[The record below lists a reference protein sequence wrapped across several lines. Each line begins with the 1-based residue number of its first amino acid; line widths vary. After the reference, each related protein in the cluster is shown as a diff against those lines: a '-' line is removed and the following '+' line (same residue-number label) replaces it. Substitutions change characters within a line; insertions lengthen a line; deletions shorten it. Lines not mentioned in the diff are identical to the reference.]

1 MKIITSKSQAGDT
14 IIEVL
19 IAMAILAL
27 VMVGAYVSSSRSLR
41 NGTDAANRQQALA
54 LAEQQAEFIKNL
66 NSGGSVY
73 VPPSGNF
80 YVDNSGNAQKGSG
93 TLLTLYTIT
102 DTYSGGLY
110 TITANWQDTGSTV
123 SQLQI
128 FYKAD

>member
-54 LAEQQAEFIKNL
+54 LAEQQVEIIKSSPGN
-66 NSGGSVY
+66 Y
-73 VPPSGNF
+73 TPSGNF
-80 YVDNSGNAQKGSG
+80 YVDNSGNLQTGSG
-93 TLLTLYTIT
+93 TFNGIYSLT

-110 TITANWQDTGSTV
+110 TVTANWQDTGSAT